1 MFCGK
6 SGSVASNWLSSCAIL
21 HAARCF
27 IRCGDTMW
35 YKKIKTGLSPIFI
48 ANYLS
53 LFAGYLGIWRRG
65 RRPSVRG
72 GIGTRW

>member
-27 IRCGDTMW
+27 MRCGDAIC
-35 YKKIKTGLSPIFI
+35 KKIKTGVAPIFI

-53 LFAGYLGIWRRG
+53 LFAGYLGIWRRVH
-65 RRPSVRG
+65 RPSVRG
-72 GIGTRW
+72 ETGTRW